1 MTSLRKFAFAVMLAV
16 TTLNFTP
23 SAANAQEPAR
33 GKFTLMHDVHWDNAR
48 IPAGDYEFSF
58 SLDSVSP
65 VLSLRNISGTSAGF
79 MLLVAATESRKRSD
93 SNRLL
98 LENTTDGSYVRA
110 LQLPEFGIT
119 LDFTVPHPGRQIA
132 TAGSGSASGQ

>member
-1 MTSLRKFAFAVMLAV
+1 MTSLRKFAFAALLAA
-16 TTLNFTP
+16 TTLNFAP
-23 SAANAQEPAR
+23 SMASAQEPAR
-33 GKFTLMHDVHWDNAR
+33 GRFTLMHDVRWGNAR

-58 SLDSVSP
+58 SPDSVSP
-65 VLSLRNISGTSAGF
+65 VLSLKNISGTNAGF
-79 MLLVAATESRKRSD
+79 MLLVAATESGKRSD

-119 LDFTVPHPGRQIA
+119 LDFTVPHLGRQIA
-132 TAGSGSASGQ
+132 KAGAGSASGQ